1 LNEITQGRS
10 LYFVILRGPTNQL
23 GLAGQ
28 DEEIT
33 IHTKMLVGERNN
45 KRDVGV
51 AAEILLRLIS
61 LTR

>member
-10 LYFVILRGPTNQL
+10 SYFVILRGPTDQG

-28 DEEIT
+28 GMEVT

-45 KRDVGV
+45 KRNVGV
-51 AAEILLRLIS
+51 AAGILLRLILS
-61 LTR
+61 TR